1 MVKGVGA
8 GADLW
13 GQILALLLA
22 SSFLLSVLSAP
33 FSSWT
38 SLTNHRFKDKI
49 IESFEM
55 AIAKH

>member
-13 GQILALLLA
+13 GQILALPLA

-33 FSSWT
+33 FFQLDFT
-38 SLTNHRFKDKI
+38 HKPQVQR
-49 IESFEM
+49 
-55 AIAKH
+55 